1 LEELEMPKK
10 SGEDLKTVRLAPS
23 RPQPKSRPIMHQQM
37 PSGPKVD
44 PMSPGA
50 PFQADK
56 LRSSGPS
63 KTAAD
68 VVRAAENPGGID
80 GRQQVY

>member
-1 LEELEMPKK
+1 MPK
-10 SGEDLKTVRLAPS
+10 SANSEMRTVRLAPS
-23 RPQPKSRPIMHQQM
+23 RPQPPSRSIMHQVI
-37 PSGPKVD
+37 PSAPKVE

-56 LRSSGPS
+56 LKSSGPS